1 MNIFRICCVDVIKG
15 KKLKKTNM
23 KVEKKNPQCFSIMNQ
38 RTFVTSEWCP
48 CKKKI
53 LNVFL

>member
-15 KKLKKTNM
+15 KNLKKTNM

-48 CKKKI
+48 CKNK
-53 LNVFL
+53 LLEF